1 MAAGSIGGI
10 CQSAFVDGEA
20 SASDALRKTCP
31 KSLKFNDPL
40 IDPLRPFPRQSLPVH
55 TGWNA
60 IRW

>member
-40 IDPLRPFPRQSLPVH
+40 IDPLRPFP
-55 TGWNA
+55 
-60 IRW
+60 